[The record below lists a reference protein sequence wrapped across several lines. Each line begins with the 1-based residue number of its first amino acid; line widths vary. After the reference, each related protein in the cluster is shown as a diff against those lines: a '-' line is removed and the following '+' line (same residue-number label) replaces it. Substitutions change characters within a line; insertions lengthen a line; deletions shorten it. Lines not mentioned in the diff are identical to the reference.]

1 MNKKLL
7 ELDYR
12 YILVDS
18 YKNLGL
24 NENDLAVLLV
34 TDNILR
40 EQKILITNEI
50 LALKMNLSVE
60 DLDIIL
66 SSLIKRGFLTYEKEG
81 SIFTTSL
88 EPTYEKVA
96 KYYADNLLQRTINK
110 NDANKV
116 EEEKNL
122 FLTLQ
127 KELGR
132 SLSPAEIEKV
142 RDWIN
147 DHISTEIIVTCLHE
161 CQARQKKVTINSI
174 DKQIQKYLSSRDIE
188 KEGFSAVNEK
198 YKKDV
203 ERAIELANVKWTTDD

>member
-1 MNKKLL
+1 MKKKLL

-40 EQKILITNEI
+40 EQKVLITNEI

-66 SSLIKRGFLTYEKEG
+66 SSLIKRGFLTYEKED
-81 SIFTTSL
+81 SIFTTSM
-88 EPTYEKVA
+88 EPTYEKLT
-96 KYYADNLLQRTINK
+96 KLYADNLLQRTINK

-142 RDWIN
+142 RDWVSDN
-147 DHISTEIIVTCLHE
+147 ISIEIILTCLHE
-161 CQARQKKVTINSI
+161 CQAKLKKVTINAI

-203 ERAIELANVKWTTDD
+203 ARAIEIANIKWTNND